1 MNHNL
6 HNHKTFT
13 MKSILC
19 FLLIALA
26 GIIFPIKS
34 YSKLNSENL
43 SFQFPSKNDMVVID
57 QKFCFDDT
65 YGQSGLKYEITL
77 FSNGQAKLVIKKDGA
92 IVRTGEAKWEESSGI
107 GEQSNVRVNLSTGRA
122 MKFTA
127 TKSLLKQITMLIDSA
142 DNIWSQC
149 FD

>member
-1 MNHNL
+1 
-6 HNHKTFT
+6 

-19 FLLIALA
+19 LLIALA
-26 GIIFPIKS
+26 GIIIPIKS

-77 FSNGQAKLVIKKDGA
+77 FNNGQAKLVIKKDGA
-92 IVRTGEAKWEESSGI
+92 IVRTGEAKWEESSGL

-127 TKSLLKQITMLIDSA
+127 TKSLLKQITKLIDSA
-142 DNIWSQC
+142 DNIWNQC

>member
-1 MNHNL
+1 
-6 HNHKTFT
+6 

-19 FLLIALA
+19 LLIALA
-26 GIIFPIKS
+26 GIIIPIKS

-77 FSNGQAKLVIKKDGA
+77 FNNGQAKLVIKKDGA
-92 IVRTGEAKWEESSGI
+92 IVRTGEAKWEESSGL

-142 DNIWSQC
+142 DNIWNQC

>member
-6 HNHKTFT
+6 FNQKTCT
-13 MKSILC
+13 IKSIIC

-26 GIIFPIKS
+26 CIIIPIES

-43 SFQFPSKNDMVVID
+43 SYQFPLKKDIVVID

-65 YGQSGLKYEITL
+65 NGQSGLKYEITF

-92 IVRTGEAKWEESSGI
+92 IIRTGDAKWEESSSK
-107 GEQSNVRVNLSTGRA
+107 GEQSNAG
-122 MKFTA
+122 
-127 TKSLLKQITMLIDSA
+127 
-142 DNIWSQC
+142 
-149 FD
+149 

>member
-1 MNHNL
+1 
-6 HNHKTFT
+6 

-19 FLLIALA
+19 LLIALA
-26 GIIFPIKS
+26 GIIIPIKS

-77 FSNGQAKLVIKKDGA
+77 FNNGQAKLLIKKDGA
-92 IVRTGEAKWEESSGI
+92 IVRTGEAKWEESSGL

-142 DNIWSQC
+142 DNIWNQC

>member
-6 HNHKTFT
+6 NNYKTFT
-13 MKSILC
+13 MKSITC

-26 GIIFPIKS
+26 GIIIPIKS

-43 SFQFPSKNDMVVID
+43 SFQFPSKNDFVVID
-57 QKFCFDDT
+57 QKFCYDDT
-65 YGQSGLKYEITL
+65 NGQSGLKYEITL

-92 IVRTGEAKWEESSGI
+92 IIRTGEAKWEESSSI
-107 GEQSNVRVNLSTGRA
+107 GEQTNLRVNLSTGRV
-122 MKFTA
+122 MRFTA

-142 DNIWSQC
+142 DNIWNQC

>member
-6 HNHKTFT
+6 FNQKTCT
-13 MKSILC
+13 IKSIIC

-26 GIIFPIKS
+26 CIIIPIES

-43 SFQFPSKNDMVVID
+43 SYQFPLKKDIVVID

-65 YGQSGLKYEITL
+65 NGQSGLKYEITF

-92 IVRTGEAKWEESSGI
+92 IIRTGDAKWKESSSI
-107 GEQSNVRVNLSTGRA
+107 GEQSNVRVNLSTRRG

-142 DNIWSQC
+142 NNIWNQC